1 MSALVRIPRFAL
13 LAVLIGAARVPLF
26 AAEAP
31 AGGVTFGEFT
41 FESAP
46 PSLGV
51 QFGEFEFET
60 PGTVTFGEFEFER
73 PGEVTF
79 GEFEFESPEQTKAN
93 AQLQALEKAVGQLLQ
108 NHRKSM
114 EAIERSLDQ
123 LERDQAAKGD
133 RSGWF
138 VENVAGGNPTV
149 GTVKA
154 QRAAHGTRGA
164 VYTAPAKVPPR
175 STVIVHVDV
184 PHQGGTLR
192 LPAEVTVLDATG
204 LLEAT
209 WTYEENV
216 TFTFN
221 KDTQGPA
228 GASGKNELKEHRLQ
242 GSGTLLFVEPPPKN
256 AAEQSTRAL
265 ISGAGYRSVYR
276 RETSG
281 SAGVAGSGRHY
292 EYSPQAVER
301 SASSLHGTGR
311 PPAPPVSPSLSVE
324 HGWANLKRSS
334 FIDAYQLIDWSASGA
349 TPEIEATHFVG
360 GISYRLKQ
368 DRRARWYWDNTP
380 WEDTSTRRMSLH
392 PFPPT
397 GSWGDQ
403 PKSAVMLRVLR
414 AGGLQRLRSRSKT
427 GRGRSTTASPA
438 SRPVRKATWEF
449 SLTLADP

>member
-1 MSALVRIPRFAL
+1 MSALARIPRFAL
-13 LAVLIGAARVPLF
+13 LAVLTGAAEVQLF

-31 AGGVTFGEFT
+31 ATGGVTFGEIK
-41 FESAP
+41 FEAP
-46 PSLGV
+46 PPSVGV
-51 QFGEFEFET
+51 QFGELEFET
-60 PGTVTFGEFEFER
+60 PGTVTFGPIEFER
-73 PGEVTF
+73 PGQVTF
-79 GEFEFESPEQTKAN
+79 GPIEFESPEQTKAK
-93 AQLQALEKAVGQLLQ
+93 AQLQSLEKAVGQLLQ

-154 QRAAHGTRGA
+154 QRAAQGPLGA

-184 PHQGGTLR
+184 PHQGATLR

-204 LLEAT
+204 LLEAK
-209 WTYEENV
+209 WTYDEKV
-216 TFTFN
+216 TFTYN

-228 GASGKNELKEHRLQ
+228 GASGKNEMTEHQMR
-242 GSGTLLFVEPPPKN
+242 GWGTVLFVEPRPKDEG
-256 AAEQSTRAL
+256 EQSLR
-265 ISGAGYRSVYR
+265 GFGYRSLYQ

-281 SAGVAGSGRHY
+281 SASVAGSGRHY
-292 EYSPQAVER
+292 EYAPQAVER

-324 HGWANLKRSS
+324 NGWANINRSS
-334 FIDAYQLIDWSASGA
+334 FIDAYQLFEWSAEGV
-349 TPEIEATHFVG
+349 TPDIEATHFIG
-360 GISYRLKQ
+360 GISYRFTQ
-368 DRRARWYWDNTP
+368 DRRAQWYWDDTR
-380 WEDTSTRRMSLH
+380 WENTSTRRMSLH

-397 GSWGDQ
+397 GSWGNQ
-403 PKSAVMLRVLR
+403 PKSAVMLRASGPGVFK
-414 AGGLQRLRSRSKT
+414 GSVSFE
-427 GRGRSTTASPA
+427 GREPSSSNGVVSLST
-438 SRPVRKATWEF
+438 RRKATWEF
-449 SLTLADP
+449 TLTLADP